1 VKIPIHNSSSNRI
14 PAFTDPIQSNNLLL
28 NDVYSIQ
35 PSVGGIILTNQEKVR
50 SIDPNTIFNVMIKTN
65 LLTGVVATASSRA
78 AIERRISLLLYIIN
92 RFGFSV
98 W

>member
-1 VKIPIHNSSSNRI
+1 
-14 PAFTDPIQSNNLLL
+14 L

>member
-1 VKIPIHNSSSNRI
+1 
-14 PAFTDPIQSNNLLL
+14 
-28 NDVYSIQ
+28 
-35 PSVGGIILTNQEKVR
+35 VGGIILTNQEKVR

>member
-1 VKIPIHNSSSNRI
+1 VKIPIHNSSSNHI
-14 PAFTDPIQSNNLLL
+14 LAFTDPIQSNNLLL

-78 AIERRISLLLYIIN
+78 VTERRISLLFI
-92 RFGFSV
+92 
-98 W
+98 